1 MIRKQAL
8 QKVPVRVAASVCVR
22 HTSLRTYAPVMLIGI
37 NSASSLSTLLSP
49 KLVLFT
55 ISIMDSERLFASPLL
70 YIRVINLKFAL
81 EFILA
86 SVACCT
92 NSQNDNI
99 EPQQGRWTKGSGSF
113 VSNDPY
119 LMESASNLRQTT
131 AALSGAIFPEL
142 PVQSM
147 LRTREIGRRRR
158 SRTRRVLTEQNA
170 SFASFSGAFSP
181 GEKAS
186 IINRCLP
193 NQRALIETV
202 NTKTFCCLYL
212 PHNRIVTASQDDKLR
227 FYMRHDQLQSRYI
240 LIGPANHYSVPDV
253 GWSILDLTI
262 NSIGSQIAY
271 STWSDSI
278 HYASIDKLSDHLQWN
293 TFYGAE
299 ISPSRSSRFAY
310 FSLRFNMD
318 DRYLI
323 AGGSDGFVYMFSH
336 VRPRLQM
343 FQAHQDDVNA
353 IYCSKSNPHVF
364 CSGSDDGLCKVW
376 DIRLVGSTSL
386 PVGVF
391 AGHRDGITYIDGH
404 GDDRYVLTNSKD
416 QTIKIWDLR
425 RFSSSD
431 AEKVT
436 LNAVRRQRWDY
447 RYQHI
452 PPIFQSVG
460 PLEGDGSLLTF
471 RGHSVQHTLIR
482 AKFSPERTGFRYVYT
497 GSTEGNLY
505 IYDIL
510 TGEIVRTL
518 DGHRSV
524 VRDCCWHPDE
534 NEIITVSWDGVTARW
549 YYNTR
554 YDNEEEEELDRVSY
568 SDSSPGDD
576 DEDEDNDDEYSI
588 NNWRNSRH
596 QSMRRRR
603 RKTNATFPFVRYR

>member
-1 MIRKQAL
+1 MGANNAAMNMESHNGN
-8 QKVPVRVAASVCVR
+8 VGVRQ
-22 HTSLRTYAPVMLIGI
+22 
-37 NSASSLSTLLSP
+37 
-49 KLVLFT
+49 
-55 ISIMDSERLFASPLL
+55 DSWA
-70 YIRVINLKFAL
+70 
-81 EFILA
+81 
-86 SVACCT
+86 
-92 NSQNDNI
+92 
-99 EPQQGRWTKGSGSF
+99 KGAGSF
-113 VSNDPY
+113 ISNDPY
-119 LMESASNLRQTT
+119 LIESAMNLRRTT
-131 AALSGAIFPEL
+131 AVLAGAIFPEL
-142 PVQSM
+142 SVQNM
-147 LRTREIGRRRR
+147 LRTREIGRRERPKSRR
-158 SRTRRVLTEQNA
+158 HSSLSSLR
-170 SFASFSGAFSP
+170 GAFSP

-186 IINRCLP
+186 IINRYLP

-212 PHNRIVTASQDDKLR
+212 PGNRIVTASQDDKLR
-227 FYMRHDQLQSRYI
+227 FYIRQEKLQPKYKV
-240 LIGPANHYSVPDV
+240 LGPTNYYSVPDV
-253 GWSILDLTI
+253 GWSILDLAL
-262 NSIGSQIAY
+262 NSLGNQIAY

-278 HYASIDKLSDHLQWN
+278 HFAAVDNLNNHLHWN
-293 TFYGAE
+293 TFHGAE
-299 ISPSRSSRFAY
+299 IPPSRSSRFAY
-310 FSLRFNMD
+310 FSLRYSMD

-323 AGGSDGFVYMFSH
+323 AGGSDGFIYMFAH
-336 VRPRLQM
+336 VEPRLQM

-353 IYCSKSNPHVF
+353 VCCNKANPHIF
-364 CSGSDDGLCKVW
+364 YSGSDDGLCKVW
-376 DIRLVGSTSL
+376 DTRLVGSTSV

-391 AGHRDGITYIDGH
+391 AGHRDGITYIDAH
-404 GDDRYVLTNSKD
+404 GNDRYILTNSKD

-425 RFSSSD
+425 RFSSSN
-431 AEKVT
+431 AEKIT

-452 PPIFQSVG
+452 PQIFQSVG

-554 YDNEEEEELDRVSY
+554 YDDDDDDEEEELDRVIL
-568 SDSSPGDD
+568 
-576 DEDEDNDDEYSI
+576 NL
-588 NNWRNSRH
+588 
-596 QSMRRRR
+596 
-603 RKTNATFPFVRYR
+603 